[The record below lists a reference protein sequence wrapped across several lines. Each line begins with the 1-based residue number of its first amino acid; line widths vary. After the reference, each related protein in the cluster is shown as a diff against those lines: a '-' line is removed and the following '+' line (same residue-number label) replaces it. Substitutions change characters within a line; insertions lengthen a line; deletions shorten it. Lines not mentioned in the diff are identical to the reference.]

1 MFEGTMS
8 TFVHVFS
15 LNRIIFVFLLKE
27 QSFHYWVIFNCN
39 AYMYCKVKHC
49 TLNEHHILR
58 KIIFFFSGNAL
69 YNVLYSKWPPF
80 TQIICLPLLS
90 PLNHKHFSS
99 SWLLPSSPVKSF
111 VCHESHLSPIKSF
124 GHHDCQRLP
133 KKSCCLPWLTS
144 LTYENFVHHDCHC
157 SPK

>member
-8 TFVHVFS
+8 SFVHVFS

-90 PLNHKHFSS
+90 PLNHIMFVSCIQESFFYHDCHLSPINT
-99 SWLLPSSPVKSF
+99 LIHHDCHLSPVKS
-111 VCHESHLSPIKSF
+111 L
-124 GHHDCQRLP
+124 
-133 KKSCCLPWLTS
+133 
-144 LTYENFVHHDCHC
+144 VHHDCRPL
-157 SPK
+157 SPIELLFTMIVTSHS